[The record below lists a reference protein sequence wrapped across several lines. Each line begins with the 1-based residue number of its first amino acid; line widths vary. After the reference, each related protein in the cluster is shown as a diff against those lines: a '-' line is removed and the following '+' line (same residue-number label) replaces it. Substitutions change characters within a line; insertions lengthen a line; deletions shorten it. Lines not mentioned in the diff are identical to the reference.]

1 MLKVAVTQWLTQG
14 RASKQ
19 TLDCFREL
27 METIDQICLHTA
39 ESYARGYRT
48 LLTNHKVLYCVCF
61 TADILSIMN
70 ELLLVLQKEGAPL
83 VNIQCS
89 FNLILN
95 KFCELAGADSPDKYI
110 NILSPTRIYF
120 ATYQECIDILTDL
133 GETRKSLSLQG
144 SQINIQNFHYSVA
157 TPLIELLVKEIKKAF
172 DVKGCPVFYV
182 FHGFHLRNIP
192 TSIDLSSDYGV
203 ENANRIYSF
212 YGKNG

>member
-14 RASKQ
+14 KVSKR

-48 LLTNHKVLYCVCF
+48 LLTNHKVLFCVCF
-61 TADILSIMN
+61 TTDILSIMN

-120 ATYQECIDILTDL
+120 ATYQEYIDILTDL

-157 TPLIELLVKEIKKAF
+157 TPLIELLVKEIKEAF
-172 DVKGCPVFYV
+172 DVKGCPCFM
-182 FHGFHLRNIP
+182 FS
-192 TSIDLSSDYGV
+192 TASIL
-203 ENANRIYSF
+203 EIYLHQLISRLIMA
-212 YGKNG
+212 